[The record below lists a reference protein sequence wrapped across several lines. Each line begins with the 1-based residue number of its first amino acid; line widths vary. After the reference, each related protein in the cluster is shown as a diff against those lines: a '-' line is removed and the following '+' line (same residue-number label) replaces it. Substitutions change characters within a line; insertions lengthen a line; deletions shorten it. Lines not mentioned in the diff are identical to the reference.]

1 MNLWIRKLGLAA
13 ALSTAAATSAWA
25 VTPGYGDL
33 SPEDLHQVMV
43 NMNMDKDGM
52 VSKHELMK
60 KVEAAMKAA
69 DPKNKGMYDAQMMH
83 KFFFELYG
91 IGK

>member
-1 MNLWIRKLGLAA
+1 MNKWIRNIVVASA
-13 ALSTAAATSAWA
+13 FATAAAGAFA
-25 VTPGYGDL
+25 ATPGFGDL

-43 NMNMDKDGM
+43 NMGMNKDGM
-52 VSKHELMK
+52 VSKKDLMK

-69 DPKNKGMYDAQMMH
+69 DPQGKGMYDEAMMRR
-83 KFFFELYG
+83 FFKELYG